1 MELELRHLR
10 VVCAIAE
17 TGSLT
22 KAASALGVPQP
33 ALTTQLQRIE
43 RVFGGPLFERDQRGA
58 HPTALGELVFSRARV
73 LLPAVR
79 GLQNEARLAAAEGIR
94 RHRIGAVN
102 GPILA
107 GLLHRLGSQHPQV
120 RITTHSSSSASEL
133 ADMLTSCRLD
143 FALVGL
149 CGNERPVAEDALI
162 WREVAVDPVF
172 VLLSEEHPLAT
183 APEVKLSDFADQAWV
198 AGAGDGCFGDC
209 FIAACAD
216 AGFTPRKL
224 YEADVLTC
232 FELVSSGDAV
242 GLCQGGFR
250 RAEGVVAVPL
260 AESPLKW
267 RQALGWHPEAPAAEF
282 AEYLVRYASESYA
295 AAVRRS
301 PRYAGW
307 LDEHPQFGLPALLA

>member
-10 VVCAIAE
+10 VICAIAD

-22 KAASALGVPQP
+22 KAATALGLPQP

-43 RVFGGPLFERDQRGA
+43 RVFGGPLFERDQRGS
-58 HPTALGELVFSRARV
+58 HPTALGELVCDRARV

-79 GLQNEARLAAAEGIR
+79 GLQDEARLAAAGGLT

-107 GLLHRLGSQHPQV
+107 GLLHRLAADHPHA
-120 RITTHSSSSASEL
+120 RITTHSAWSNAEL
-133 ADMLTSCRLD
+133 ADLVATCRLD
-143 FALVGL
+143 YALVGL
-149 CGNERPVAEDALI
+149 CGDEMPDGDDCLV
-162 WREVAVDPVF
+162 WRDIAVDPVF
-172 VLLSEEHPLAT
+172 VLLSEDHPLADRD
-183 APEVKLSDFADQAWV
+183 EVELGEFADAAWA
-198 AGAGDGCFGDC
+198 AGSGDGCFGDC
-209 FIAACAD
+209 FMAACARS
-216 AGFTPRKL
+216 GFTPRKL

-232 FELVSSGDAV
+232 FELVASGDAV

-260 AESPLKW
+260 AGTPMRW
-267 RQALGWHPEAPAAEF
+267 RQVLGWHPEAPAAAF
-282 AEYLVRYASESYA
+282 AEQIFGYATQSYE
-295 AAVRRS
+295 AAVKRS

-307 LDEHPQFGLPALLA
+307 LDEHPRFGLPSLVA